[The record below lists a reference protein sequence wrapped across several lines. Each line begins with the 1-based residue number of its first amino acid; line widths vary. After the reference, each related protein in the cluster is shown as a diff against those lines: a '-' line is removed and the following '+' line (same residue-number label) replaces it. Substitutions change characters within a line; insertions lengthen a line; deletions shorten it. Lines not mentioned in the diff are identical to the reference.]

1 MGRLARSFSG
11 RSLAAVLVLAALT
24 AGICPAGMAQASAG
38 RLMRPAAGQASALGA
53 AAARTPYAQLASV
66 SCPGVRRCVAVGF
79 HTIGGGAALYPLAEA
94 WNGRSWRQL
103 KTPAIHGR
111 LLGVSCPGR
120 AYCLA
125 VGSHDTSQGVQ
136 ASPLA
141 AAWNGRSWRLL
152 KTAHTGRGSG
162 VTDLASI
169 SCTSAHRCVAV
180 SGYGE
185 AEPTVSAAVEAWDGR
200 RWRLR
205 AVFGQSSL
213 NGVACRTKASCLAVG
228 STSPAS
234 DSWMPLGVAQRA
246 AGWRMVATPPGD
258 SGNLDTSLSGVSCV
272 TTTLC
277 MTVGAGMLID
287 QWTGHGWKQLTVPGL
302 GQLAGVSCPSAR
314 SCVAAGQDGNAQAA
328 AQAWNGKAWRVL
340 APVHPRGPSFLAS
353 VRCPRPARCMAVG
366 FYGTP
371 FVRRTLAE
379 RWDGTT
385 WRRLTTPAA

>member
-11 RSLAAVLVLAALT
+11 RSLAAVSVLAALT
-24 AGICPAGMAQASAG
+24 AGISSAGMAQASAG
-38 RLMRPAAGQASALGA
+38 RLMRPAAGLASALGA
-53 AAARTPYAQLASV
+53 AGGTPYGQLASV
-66 SCPGVRRCVAVGF
+66 SCPGARRCVAVGF
-79 HTIGGGAALYPLAEA
+79 HTIGGGAALYPLAEL

-125 VGSHDTSQGVQ
+125 VGSHDTSQGAQ

-152 KTAHTGRGSG
+152 KTARTGRGSA

-213 NGVACRTKASCLAVG
+213 NGVACRTGASCLAVG

-234 DSWMPLGVAQRA
+234 DSWVPLGVARRA
-246 AGWRMVATPPGD
+246 ARWRMVATPPGD
-258 SGNLDTSLSGVSCV
+258 SGNLDTSLSGVSCA

-302 GQLAGVSCPSAR
+302 GQLAGVSCTTAR
-314 SCVAAGQDGNAQAA
+314 SCVAVGQDGNVQAA

-371 FVRRTLAE
+371 FIRHTLAE